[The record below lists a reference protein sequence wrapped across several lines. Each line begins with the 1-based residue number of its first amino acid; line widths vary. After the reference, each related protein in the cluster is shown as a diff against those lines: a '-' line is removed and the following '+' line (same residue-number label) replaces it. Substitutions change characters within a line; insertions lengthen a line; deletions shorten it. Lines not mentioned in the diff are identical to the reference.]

1 MPVHTHDGTER
12 LEPEWMRQAPQQL
25 VAPVMVDDRLA
36 GEAIAAA
43 VVLLLAA

>member
-1 MPVHTHDGTER
+1 
-12 LEPEWMRQAPQQL
+12 MRQAPQQL